1 MQIRIGNRQDE
12 PAVRE
17 LVRQLI
23 DEIGRPWATQ
33 ENESDLQNMEAE
45 YIGRDGIFLVAEE
58 KEKVIGFAVARKL
71 NDQICEIRRIVIAK
85 EWRGH
90 GLGKRL
96 IKQIIE
102 FARRLEY
109 RYLDAIMDPRFKIS
123 QNLFDELDFQMI
135 SKSDAAVYRH
145 QLSSC

>member
-58 KEKVIGFAVARKL
+58 KEKVIGFADDRKL